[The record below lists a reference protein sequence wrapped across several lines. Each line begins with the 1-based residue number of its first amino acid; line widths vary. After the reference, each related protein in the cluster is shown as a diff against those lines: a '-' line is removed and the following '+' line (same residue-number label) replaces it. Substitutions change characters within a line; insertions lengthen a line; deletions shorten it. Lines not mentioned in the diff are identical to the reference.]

1 MTGTEA
7 ASNGRSRRG
16 APAEKK
22 GLSISLEV
30 LGKQNSVMGR
40 IKEGEEKRV
49 GWGGGRGDFAGRS
62 TMG

>member
-16 APAEKK
+16 APAEKR

-49 GWGGGRGDFAGRS
+49 GGGEGTLPGEAQWDS
-62 TMG
+62 